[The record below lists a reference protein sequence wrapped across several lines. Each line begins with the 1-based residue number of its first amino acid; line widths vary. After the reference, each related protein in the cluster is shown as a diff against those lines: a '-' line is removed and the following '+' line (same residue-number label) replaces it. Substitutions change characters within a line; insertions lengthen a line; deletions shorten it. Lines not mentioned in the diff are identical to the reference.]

1 MEREIDTH
9 VSDLYEEMS
18 ALPDVP
24 DEAELVTGVRDLMIG
39 DSVVAVNNVSN
50 EDSFQVGEFTVLD
63 VSELVGHPAAWI
75 DTPATHRL
83 QNDVSGG
90 IRAVSTGIVGV
101 FRIVRGS
108 DADHE
113 NTSRHAVQYE
123 LDTLLE
129 HGLSPAEALDYWMTE
144 IQGVTENRWG
154 TRRGRTGQAIN
165 ENVQTAREKL
175 GDT

>member
-1 MEREIDTH
+1 MGRAMDAH

-24 DEAELVTGVRDLMIG
+24 REAELVTDVRDLGVG
-39 DSVVAVNNVSN
+39 DIVVAVNNVS
-50 EDSFQVGEFTVLD
+50 DTFQVGEFTVLD

-75 DTPATHRL
+75 DTPSTHRL
-83 QNDVSGG
+83 QNNVSGG

-101 FRIVRGS
+101 FRVARGK
-108 DADHE
+108 DE
-113 NTSRHAVQYE
+113 GNTSRHAVQYE

-154 TRRGRTGQAIN
+154 TRRGRTKQVID
-165 ENVQTAREKL
+165 ENVRTAREKL

>member
-1 MEREIDTH
+1 MRQEIDTH

-24 DEAELVTGVRDLMIG
+24 QEAELVTDVRDLRVG
-39 DSVVAVNNVSN
+39 DVVVAVNNVS
-50 EDSFQVGEFTVLD
+50 DTFQVGEFTVLD
-63 VSELVGHPAAWI
+63 VSELVGNPAAWI
-75 DTPATHRL
+75 DTPDIHRL
-83 QNDVSGG
+83 QNNVSGG

-101 FRIVRGS
+101 FRVVRAK
-108 DADHE
+108 DDE

-154 TRRGRTGQAIN
+154 SRRGRTKQVIE
-165 ENVQTAREKL
+165 ENVRTAREKL
-175 GDT
+175 GET

>member
-1 MEREIDTH
+1 MSREMDAH

-24 DEAELVTGVRDLMIG
+24 RTAALVTDVRDLRIG
-39 DSVVAVNNVSN
+39 DTVVAVNNLS
-50 EDSFQVGEFTVLD
+50 ETFQAGEFTVLD

-75 DTPATHRL
+75 DTPDLHRL

-90 IRAVSTGIVGV
+90 IRAVSIGIVGV
-101 FRIVRGS
+101 FHIARRNDGE
-108 DADHE
+108 D
-113 NTSRHAVQYE
+113 TPRHAVQYE
-123 LDTLLE
+123 FDTLLE

-154 TRRGRTGQAIN
+154 TRRGRTKQVID
-165 ENVQTAREKL
+165 ENVRTARKKL
-175 GDT
+175 GETS

>member
-1 MEREIDTH
+1 MGREMDTH
-9 VSDLYEEMS
+9 VIDLYEEMS
-18 ALPDVP
+18 ALSDVP
-24 DEAELVTGVRDLMIG
+24 GEAELVTDVRDLEIN
-39 DSVVAVNNVSN
+39 DSVVAVNNVS
-50 EDSFQVGEFTVLD
+50 DSFQVGEFTVLD

-75 DTPATHRL
+75 DTPDTHRL
-83 QNDVSGG
+83 QNNVSGG

-101 FRIVRGS
+101 FRVARG
-108 DADHE
+108 DDDEYE
-113 NTSRHAVQYE
+113 NTSRHTVQYE

-154 TRRGRTGQAIN
+154 TRRGRTKQVID
-165 ENVQTAREKL
+165 ENVQRAREKL

>member
-1 MEREIDTH
+1 MDAH

-18 ALPDVP
+18 ALSDVP
-24 DEAELVTGVRDLMIG
+24 REAELVTDVRVLDVG
-39 DSVVAVNNVSN
+39 DVVIAVNTVS
-50 EDSFQVGEFTVLD
+50 DTFQVGEFTVLD

-75 DTPATHRL
+75 DTPDTHRL

-101 FRIVRGS
+101 FRIDRGK
-108 DADHE
+108 DDE

-144 IQGVTENRWG
+144 IQGITENRWG
-154 TRRGRTGQAIN
+154 SHRGRTRQVIDD
-165 ENVQTAREKL
+165 NVRTAREKL
-175 GDT
+175 GET